1 MAAMP
6 VDAGHD
12 LTNFDEVW
20 DLMAA
25 TEVPLAWRIGLQ
37 APFQAR
43 RVRAR
48 ASGEPGARALM
59 LYSPT
64 DAWRQVEVARGP
76 EAEVLALLKGL
87 QREADGIVWDD
98 DLPAVAA
105 NAQALEAAGFAQVVR
120 QEFLQDLAKVPLEP
134 PSVEGFSVEPLE
146 PAAWPEVRQIYT
158 DTHLATAATAFY
170 TTWPK
175 PPTVVSCGEAFDEMM
190 SAREGPLVPGATV
203 VVRAGGRVAGFV
215 VCAAGKQPG
224 EAMLMDLGVSREA
237 QGRGLSRLLVRWAQR
252 ALKRAGF
259 VHMRFYTTDGNL
271 PVLKLFTAEELVDS
285 QVFRVRL
292 WRGATHV

>member
-25 TEVPLAWRIGLQ
+25 TEVPLAWRLGLQ

-48 ASGEPGARALM
+48 ASGKPGARALL

-98 DLPAVAA
+98 DLPAVAHDEVA
-105 NAQALEAAGFAQVVR
+105 EAATDHGCGRSIQRPVRRRDHDVAGEMSMHLLGVDVLTGGDRIEHVTLGQDARLVVIGVHDHDR
-120 QEFLQDLAKVPLEP
+120 ADLAL
-134 PSVEGFSVEPLE
+134 
-146 PAAWPEVRQIYT
+146 
-158 DTHLATAATAFY
+158 
-170 TTWPK
+170 
-175 PPTVVSCGEAFDEMM
+175 
-190 SAREGPLVPGATV
+190 
-203 VVRAGGRVAGFV
+203 
-215 VCAAGKQPG
+215 
-224 EAMLMDLGVSREA
+224 
-237 QGRGLSRLLVRWAQR
+237 
-252 ALKRAGF
+252 
-259 VHMRFYTTDGNL
+259 
-271 PVLKLFTAEELVDS
+271 
-285 QVFRVRL
+285 
-292 WRGATHV
+292 